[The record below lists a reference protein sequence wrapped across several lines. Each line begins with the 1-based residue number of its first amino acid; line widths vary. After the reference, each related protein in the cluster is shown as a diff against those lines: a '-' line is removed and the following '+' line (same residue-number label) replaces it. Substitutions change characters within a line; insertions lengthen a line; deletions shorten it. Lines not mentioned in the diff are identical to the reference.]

1 MCVCQCFEHFYN
13 TCMTIL
19 ETEEDDDDEST
30 EELFSQPS
38 TSKSTVNNI
47 VPHKSK
53 SKERKTPSFDDVDI
67 STDFKSILDTANE
80 K

>member
-1 MCVCQCFEHFYN
+1 M
-13 TCMTIL
+13 TCSIL
-19 ETEEDDDDEST
+19 ETEEEEDDDEST

-53 SKERKTPSFDDVDI
+53 SKERKPPSFDDVDI